1 MAVYPRSPHTW
12 QGGGWSGKGEVAGA
26 YVLTCGIEVSG
37 LPCGTHSSVSISINT
52 ESPRSSFSLTLVA
65 LLTSRACVVCLE
77 VCVPLRAS
85 LAMTLI
91 ALLNTERAHGAQAAD
106 LVGSFQE
113 RFHTEDKCRTEG
125 LHELKDLRS
134 VLWIPIHKHR

>member
-1 MAVYPRSPHTW
+1 MKCLERRLCFAELGLHAVYIVEPKQRPN
-12 QGGGWSGKGEVAGA
+12 
-26 YVLTCGIEVSG
+26 
-37 LPCGTHSSVSISINT
+37 ISIK
-52 ESPRSSFSLTLVA
+52 SDFQRSSCPLTFVA

-85 LAMTLI
+85 LAMTRI

-113 RFHTEDKCRTEG
+113 RFHTEDKCRTAG
-125 LHELKDLRS
+125 LHKLKHVRS
-134 VLWIPIHKHR
+134 VLWIPIHKQIPSRLPPAPGLLGACHLA